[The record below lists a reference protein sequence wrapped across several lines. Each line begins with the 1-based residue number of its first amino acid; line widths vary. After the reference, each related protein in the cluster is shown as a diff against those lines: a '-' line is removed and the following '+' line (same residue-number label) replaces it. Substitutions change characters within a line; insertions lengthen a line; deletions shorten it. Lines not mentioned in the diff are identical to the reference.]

1 MRSYS
6 AVALMSLP
14 CTTKGIHKVLES
26 LLKQSGYITVCPWI
40 YIDRYIF
47 FSFLPRSKTAVEFDA
62 TACGFLLLQFYRQ
75 LGLMSVSIASREK
88 MGNNA
93 GGLSPLFPG

>member
-1 MRSYS
+1 M
-6 AVALMSLP
+6 
-14 CTTKGIHKVLES
+14 
-26 LLKQSGYITVCPWI
+26 
-40 YIDRYIF
+40 
-47 FSFLPRSKTAVEFDA
+47 TAAEFDA

-93 GGLSPLFPG
+93 GGLSLHYSPAERGEAICS